1 MNYSPNDV
9 VLFED
14 FGFAGHD
21 LGDLLV
27 RDRNVR
33 DLFLDFAL
41 FGDGGGGRL
50 IRQIVGVGGGGR
62 SPEGFWRA
70 VDVLDF
76 ADGAR
81 GAFLDDGTL
90 LRRDLAGSVEMFIF
104 LLVFFFFIAMK
115 NADSSSI

>member
-1 MNYSPNDV
+1 M
-9 VLFED
+9 LLED

-33 DLFLDFAL
+33 DFFLDFAL
-41 FGDGGGGRL
+41 FGGGWL
-50 IRQIVGVGGGGR
+50 VRQIVGVCGGGR

-81 GAFLDDGTL
+81 GAFLDDGPL
-90 LRRDLAGSVEMFIF
+90 LRGDLAGSESFLGMLFIVVF
-104 LLVFFFFIAMK
+104 LLSFVFIK
-115 NADSSSI
+115 RYIKTQKKLI